1 MKDPLSEGVIDLP
14 FSMGQTEW
22 TEEHS
27 LRVQGATMAIRNC
40 NKAESIIDT
49 MLTLAVRNQYR
60 LEVYKQVLNLVR
72 FSGQAVF
79 DLQTYDIAM
88 KGKERQEALAILQ
101 RLPEEFDSIR
111 AQMEEVYG
119 RTRIL
124 NKPEGYLLD
133 QDHHHHMGNQS
144 LNFDWQFW
152 SEIYFLEKLEKE
164 INNLQQ

>member
-1 MKDPLSEGVIDLP
+1 
-14 FSMGQTEW
+14 
-22 TEEHS
+22 
-27 LRVQGATMAIRNC
+27 
-40 NKAESIIDT
+40 

-88 KGKERQEALAILQ
+88 EGIEKQEALAKL
-101 RLPEEFDSIR
+101 RKFPAEFIALR
-111 AQMEEVYG
+111 AKFEEVYG
-119 RTRIL
+119 QTRIL
-124 NKPEGYLLD
+124 NKPEGYILD
-133 QDHHHHMGNQS
+133 QDHHHHMANQS

-152 SEIYFLEKLEKE
+152 AEIYFLEKLEKE

>member
-1 MKDPLSEGVIDLP
+1 M
-14 FSMGQTEW
+14 
-22 TEEHS
+22 
-27 LRVQGATMAIRNC
+27 
-40 NKAESIIDT
+40 
-49 MLTLAVRNQYR
+49 
-60 LEVYKQVLNLVR
+60 R

-79 DLQTYDIAM
+79 DLQTFDIAM

-101 RLPEEFDSIR
+101 QLPEEFDTIR

-164 INNLQQ
+164 INNLQ